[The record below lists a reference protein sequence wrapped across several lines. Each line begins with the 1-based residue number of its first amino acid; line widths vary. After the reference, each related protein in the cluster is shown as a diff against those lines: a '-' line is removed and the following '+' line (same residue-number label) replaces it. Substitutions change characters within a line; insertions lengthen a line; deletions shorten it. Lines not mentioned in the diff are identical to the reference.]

1 MTNIILRLLLY
12 KTIFNKYGDKI
23 HSRELA
29 GYLQTIKSLHM
40 VTQHDIE
47 FNEFKSAM
55 LLAHPDSLDIVNNI
69 DPSGVSSEIATKL
82 VQDWLIRE
90 WANKLALKAIDV
102 TEGRASLVDIQEY
115 WNSFTED
122 SNSKEDEF
130 VTNNFEELWEVN
142 RRDGGIEWFL
152 PSLNKSIGGLRI
164 CDFGIIFART
174 NCISGDSKIRVR
186 YHKDSNGARIY
197 TMKKLHEMFNGKHHL
212 KGIGHQ
218 VQSCTPEGRIY
229 YNDIEHVTY
238 SGKKEV
244 YLVETIRGF
253 KLKATLDH
261 EFLLPDGNYKKLG
274 LLSVGDNI
282 CSDRTEK
289 FNRKKG
295 GEKSGIWP
303 GSPYKYRYVEGKYGP
318 YHRAKIYRLYY
329 DAYLNDLT
337 LDEFLLKLSNG
348 EAPSLKFSDQ
358 TMDIHHVDMN
368 HDNNNKDNLTCLSHE
383 EHLRLHTK
391 AHDNGQSHFVDPD
404 SIKAITFVG
413 IEDCYDLGVAGENK
427 NFRAEGIY
435 IHNCGK
441 TSFNCNQIAYILKN
455 TKESVLYFNNEEA
468 GGRVYFRIV
477 EAYFGID
484 REKLGENLKK
494 AETRFKEETQDRLKI
509 FDRATIS
516 KYDIERVVKSVKP
529 GIIIVDNLDK
539 IKGFKGDRQDI
550 MLGSIYTW
558 AREIAKQYAPFIG
571 VSQAADSAS
580 NKKWLDT
587 GDMADSNTSK
597 QKELDF
603 LIGIGATTNIGEEN
617 IRYLSI
623 CKNKFNSFPNKIT
636 CRFDSKTSRFKEM

>member
-12 KTIFNKYGDKI
+12 KDIYNKYIHKI
-23 HSRELA
+23 HTKELLK
-29 GYLQTIKSLHM
+29 YINTIKTLHS
-40 VTQHDIE
+40 VTQNDIE
-47 FNEFKSAM
+47 FNEFKSAI
-55 LLAHPDSLDIVNNI
+55 LLEHPDSGDVIEQIDSSDI
-69 DPSGVSSEIATKL
+69 SLEIANKL
-82 VQDWLIRE
+82 MQDWFIRD
-90 WANKLALKAIDV
+90 WANKIALKAIDV
-102 TEGRASLVDIQEY
+102 TEGRASIADMQEY

-122 SNSKEDEF
+122 SNSNEDEF

-174 NCISGDSKIRVR
+174 NI
-186 YHKDSNGARIY
+186 
-197 TMKKLHEMFNGKHHL
+197 
-212 KGIGHQ
+212 
-218 VQSCTPEGRIY
+218 
-229 YNDIEHVTY
+229 
-238 SGKKEV
+238 
-244 YLVETIRGF
+244 
-253 KLKATLDH
+253 
-261 EFLLPDGNYKKLG
+261 
-274 LLSVGDNI
+274 
-282 CSDRTEK
+282 
-289 FNRKKG
+289 
-295 GEKSGIWP
+295 
-303 GSPYKYRYVEGKYGP
+303 
-318 YHRAKIYRLYY
+318 
-329 DAYLNDLT
+329 
-337 LDEFLLKLSNG
+337 
-348 EAPSLKFSDQ
+348 
-358 TMDIHHVDMN
+358 
-368 HDNNNKDNLTCLSHE
+368 
-383 EHLRLHTK
+383 
-391 AHDNGQSHFVDPD
+391 
-404 SIKAITFVG
+404 
-413 IEDCYDLGVAGENK
+413 
-427 NFRAEGIY
+427 
-435 IHNCGK
+435 GK

-455 TKESVLYFNNEEA
+455 TKESILYFNNEEA

-494 AETRFKEETQDRLKI
+494 AEIRFKEETQDRLKI

-587 GDMADSNTSK
+587 EDMADSNTSK

-603 LIGIGATTNIGEEN
+603 LIGIGATTNVGEEN

-623 CKNKFNSFPNKIT
+623 CKNKFNSFPNRIT
-636 CRFDSKTSRFKEM
+636 CRFDSKTSRFKEI

>member
-29 GYLQTIKSLHM
+29 GYLQTIKSLHR

-82 VQDWLIRE
+82 VQDWLTRE

-174 NCISGDSKIRVR
+174 NI
-186 YHKDSNGARIY
+186 
-197 TMKKLHEMFNGKHHL
+197 
-212 KGIGHQ
+212 
-218 VQSCTPEGRIY
+218 
-229 YNDIEHVTY
+229 
-238 SGKKEV
+238 
-244 YLVETIRGF
+244 
-253 KLKATLDH
+253 
-261 EFLLPDGNYKKLG
+261 
-274 LLSVGDNI
+274 
-282 CSDRTEK
+282 
-289 FNRKKG
+289 
-295 GEKSGIWP
+295 
-303 GSPYKYRYVEGKYGP
+303 
-318 YHRAKIYRLYY
+318 
-329 DAYLNDLT
+329 
-337 LDEFLLKLSNG
+337 
-348 EAPSLKFSDQ
+348 
-358 TMDIHHVDMN
+358 
-368 HDNNNKDNLTCLSHE
+368 
-383 EHLRLHTK
+383 
-391 AHDNGQSHFVDPD
+391 
-404 SIKAITFVG
+404 
-413 IEDCYDLGVAGENK
+413 
-427 NFRAEGIY
+427 
-435 IHNCGK
+435 GK

-509 FDRATIS
+509 FDMATIS

-529 GIIIVDNLDK
+529 GIILVDNLDK

>member
-1 MTNIILRLLLY
+1 MISIILRLLLY
-12 KTIFNKYGDKI
+12 KDIYNKYIHKI
-23 HSRELA
+23 HVKELLK
-29 GYLQTIKSLHM
+29 YINTIKTLHGTT
-40 VTQHDIE
+40 VNNIE

-55 LLAHPDSLDIVNNI
+55 LLEHPDSLDIVNNI
-69 DPSGVSSEIATKL
+69 DPSEISNEIANKL
-82 VQDWLIRE
+82 MQDWFTRD

-174 NCISGDSKIRVR
+174 NI
-186 YHKDSNGARIY
+186 
-197 TMKKLHEMFNGKHHL
+197 
-212 KGIGHQ
+212 
-218 VQSCTPEGRIY
+218 
-229 YNDIEHVTY
+229 
-238 SGKKEV
+238 
-244 YLVETIRGF
+244 
-253 KLKATLDH
+253 
-261 EFLLPDGNYKKLG
+261 
-274 LLSVGDNI
+274 
-282 CSDRTEK
+282 
-289 FNRKKG
+289 
-295 GEKSGIWP
+295 
-303 GSPYKYRYVEGKYGP
+303 
-318 YHRAKIYRLYY
+318 
-329 DAYLNDLT
+329 
-337 LDEFLLKLSNG
+337 
-348 EAPSLKFSDQ
+348 
-358 TMDIHHVDMN
+358 
-368 HDNNNKDNLTCLSHE
+368 
-383 EHLRLHTK
+383 
-391 AHDNGQSHFVDPD
+391 
-404 SIKAITFVG
+404 
-413 IEDCYDLGVAGENK
+413 
-427 NFRAEGIY
+427 
-435 IHNCGK
+435 GK

-529 GIIIVDNLDK
+529 GIILVDNLDK

>member
-1 MTNIILRLLLY
+1 MTSIILRLLLY
-12 KTIFNKYGDKI
+12 KDIYNKYIHKI
-23 HSRELA
+23 HAKELLK
-29 GYLQTIKSLHM
+29 YINTIKTLHE
-40 VTQHDIE
+40 VTAHNIE
-47 FNEFKSAM
+47 FNEFKSAI
-55 LLAHPDSLDIVNNI
+55 LLEHPDSTEVIKQI
-69 DPSGVSSEIATKL
+69 DPSEISLEIANKL
-82 VQDWLIRE
+82 MQDWFTRD

-122 SNSKEDEF
+122 TNSKEDEF

-174 NCISGDSKIRVR
+174 NI
-186 YHKDSNGARIY
+186 
-197 TMKKLHEMFNGKHHL
+197 
-212 KGIGHQ
+212 
-218 VQSCTPEGRIY
+218 
-229 YNDIEHVTY
+229 
-238 SGKKEV
+238 
-244 YLVETIRGF
+244 
-253 KLKATLDH
+253 
-261 EFLLPDGNYKKLG
+261 
-274 LLSVGDNI
+274 
-282 CSDRTEK
+282 
-289 FNRKKG
+289 
-295 GEKSGIWP
+295 
-303 GSPYKYRYVEGKYGP
+303 
-318 YHRAKIYRLYY
+318 
-329 DAYLNDLT
+329 
-337 LDEFLLKLSNG
+337 
-348 EAPSLKFSDQ
+348 
-358 TMDIHHVDMN
+358 
-368 HDNNNKDNLTCLSHE
+368 
-383 EHLRLHTK
+383 
-391 AHDNGQSHFVDPD
+391 
-404 SIKAITFVG
+404 
-413 IEDCYDLGVAGENK
+413 
-427 NFRAEGIY
+427 
-435 IHNCGK
+435 GK

-509 FDRATIS
+509 FDMATIS

-529 GIIIVDNLDK
+529 GIILVDNLDK

>member
-55 LLAHPDSLDIVNNI
+55 LLEHPDSLDIVNNI

-90 WANKLALKAIDV
+90 WANKLALKAIDI

-174 NCISGDSKIRVR
+174 NI
-186 YHKDSNGARIY
+186 
-197 TMKKLHEMFNGKHHL
+197 
-212 KGIGHQ
+212 
-218 VQSCTPEGRIY
+218 
-229 YNDIEHVTY
+229 
-238 SGKKEV
+238 
-244 YLVETIRGF
+244 
-253 KLKATLDH
+253 
-261 EFLLPDGNYKKLG
+261 
-274 LLSVGDNI
+274 
-282 CSDRTEK
+282 
-289 FNRKKG
+289 
-295 GEKSGIWP
+295 
-303 GSPYKYRYVEGKYGP
+303 
-318 YHRAKIYRLYY
+318 
-329 DAYLNDLT
+329 
-337 LDEFLLKLSNG
+337 
-348 EAPSLKFSDQ
+348 
-358 TMDIHHVDMN
+358 
-368 HDNNNKDNLTCLSHE
+368 
-383 EHLRLHTK
+383 
-391 AHDNGQSHFVDPD
+391 
-404 SIKAITFVG
+404 
-413 IEDCYDLGVAGENK
+413 
-427 NFRAEGIY
+427 
-435 IHNCGK
+435 GK